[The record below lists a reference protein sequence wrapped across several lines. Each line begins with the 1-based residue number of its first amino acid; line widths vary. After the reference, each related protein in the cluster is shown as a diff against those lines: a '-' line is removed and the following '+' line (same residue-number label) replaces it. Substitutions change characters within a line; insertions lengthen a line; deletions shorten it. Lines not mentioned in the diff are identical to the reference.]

1 MGSMRTCAKLDL
13 VDCLEDLAAVDPSGD
28 TPAVQAVIIDSAEL
42 FAFLA
47 QIVTNSSLITD

>member
-13 VDCLEDLAAVDPSGD
+13 VDCLEDPSGD
-28 TPAVQAVIIDSAEL
+28 THAVQAVIIDSAEL